1 MKRRGMR
8 KRIRRRVMRNEK
20 GTPSVTEGRQK
31 DPFCHRGATLSPYFS
46 FWISSSRRHGRDRR
60 R

>member
-31 DPFCHRGATLSPYFS
+31 DPFCHRGATLSPYFC
-46 FWISSSRRHGRDRR
+46 FWITAIEKRSF
-60 R
+60 